1 MCRLILARGDFRTD
15 DIVDAALAM
24 STGITA
30 DHEGPIRVHPNGW
43 GAVWQDPAVEGG
55 LGIYRDVRSM
65 ADSVHES
72 PVRSVRSDFLTI
84 HTRHATLQRN
94 AGLQFTH
101 PLERIEDG
109 FTWYFMHNGFLPT
122 VYQLLGL
129 PRSEFDSAEYFQ
141 YIVPRGSM
149 TIDEDETRLRLRAI
163 PPGGTSGNSVAVTEM
178 RLRHPLGFRTQP
190 LPAVLRD
197 APPSAPQPARRLLR
211 DHPLAGSASG
221 VGAPEAGAD
230 PWHLPQCCVELK
242 GSR

>member
-163 PPGGTSGNSVAVTEM
+163 PPGGTSGNSVAVNRECAYVIHWASEPNRFPRYFGM
-178 RLRHPLGFRTQP
+178 HRLVRPNLLVVSSEIIPSLAAPAEWEPLK
-190 LPAVLRD
+190 
-197 APPSAPQPARRLLR
+197 
-211 DHPLAGSASG
+211 
-221 VGAPEAGAD
+221 PEQILGISLNAA
-230 PWHLPQCCVELK
+230 WN
-242 GSR
+242 

>member
-1 MCRLILARGDFRTD
+1 MCRLILARGDFRTN

-24 STGITA
+24 STGVTA

-43 GAVWQDPAVEGG
+43 GAVWREPAVEGG
-55 LGIYRDVRSM
+55 LGIHRDVRSM

-122 VYQLLGL
+122 VYQRLGL

-149 TIDEDETRLRLRAI
+149 TIGEDETRLRLRAI
-163 PPGGTSGNSVAVTEM
+163 TPGGTSGNSVAVNRECAYVIHWTSEPNRFPRFFGM
-178 RLRHPLGFRTQP
+178 HRLARPDLLVVSSEIIPSLAAPAEWEPLK
-190 LPAVLRD
+190 
-197 APPSAPQPARRLLR
+197 
-211 DHPLAGSASG
+211 
-221 VGAPEAGAD
+221 PEQILDISLNAA
-230 PWHLPQCCVELK
+230 WN
-242 GSR
+242 